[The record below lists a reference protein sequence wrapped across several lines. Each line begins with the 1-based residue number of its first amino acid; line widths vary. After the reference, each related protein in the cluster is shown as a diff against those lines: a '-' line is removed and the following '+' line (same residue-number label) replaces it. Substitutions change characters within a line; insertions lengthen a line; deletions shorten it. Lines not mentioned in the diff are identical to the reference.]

1 MKTQKTDSYKKSQV
15 ETVDQLSLILM
26 LYNKAIL
33 LLGKAREEISEKKYE
48 EKHDSLTKAC
58 NIVFELMQS
67 LDQDKGGEIAT
78 SLSRLYGF
86 VVREILDADTN
97 LNIKALDTAKTILSE
112 LRTSWEGI
120 KDDPNAK
127 IPDTNTPEVNMDLS
141 I

>member
-1 MKTQKTDSYKKSQV
+1 MKTEKVDSYKKSQV
-15 ETVDQLSLILM
+15 ETVNQLSLILM
-26 LYNKAIL
+26 LYDKAIL
-33 LLGKAREEISEKKYE
+33 LLGKAREEISEKKHE

-67 LDQDKGGEIAT
+67 LDRDKGGEIAT

-112 LRTSWEGI
+112 LRTSWEDI
-120 KDDPNAK
+120 KDDPKVK
-127 IPDTNTPEVNMDLS
+127 IPDANTPEVNMDLS
-141 I
+141 C

>member
-15 ETVDQLSLILM
+15 ETVNQLSLILM
-26 LYNKAIL
+26 LYDKAIL
-33 LLGKAREEISEKKYE
+33 LLGKAREEISEKKHE

-67 LDQDKGGEIAT
+67 LDRDKGGEIAA

-86 VVREILDADTN
+86 VVHQILDADTN

-120 KDDPNAK
+120 KDDPNVK
-127 IPDTNTPEVNMDLS
+127 IPDANTPEVNMDLS
-141 I
+141 G

>member
-15 ETVDQLSLILM
+15 ETVDQLSLIIM
-26 LYNKAIL
+26 LYDKAIL
-33 LLGKAREEISEKKYE
+33 LLGKAREEISEKKHE
-48 EKHDSLTKAC
+48 EKHNSLTKAC

-67 LDQDKGGEIAT
+67 LDQDKGGEIAA

-120 KDDPNAK
+120 KDDPNVK
-127 IPDTNTPEVNMDLS
+127 IPDANTPEVNMDLS
-141 I
+141 V

>member
-15 ETVDQLSLILM
+15 ETVDQLSLIIM
-26 LYNKAIL
+26 LYDKAIL
-33 LLGKAREEISEKKYE
+33 LLGKAREEISEKKHE

-78 SLSRLYGF
+78 SLSRLYNF
-86 VVREILDADTN
+86 VIREIMDADTN

-112 LRTSWEGI
+112 LRTSWKDI
-120 KDDPNAK
+120 KDDPNVK
-127 IPDTNTPEVNMDLS
+127 IQDTNTPETNMDLS
-141 I
+141 G